1 MLPGIIKHKKTQ
13 AINAINAKIQ
23 ELGPDA
29 TMASKLKDETD
40 SLLATFNKLKEITN
54 YDKRRVDILAKLTS
68 ALPDD
73 TWIKQLSLKR
83 DYFEIEG
90 IGLSGSNV
98 LTLLEDSP
106 TFSQVRFTSSVLKD
120 RDGKERF
127 KIKGNIK

>member
-1 MLPGIIKHKKTQ
+1 
-13 AINAINAKIQ
+13 
-23 ELGPDA
+23 
-29 TMASKLKDETD
+29 
-40 SLLATFNKLKEITN
+40 
-54 YDKRRVDILAKLTS
+54 VDILAKLTS